1 MFQNQFRKLSAWAGI
16 LAPLIFV
23 SVFTV
28 EGVLRNG
35 YDPMS
40 MYISALS
47 LGNRG
52 WIQISNF
59 IVLGLLLF
67 IFTLGL
73 SKEFQTGK
81 ASRGGVI
88 TFYIISLLF
97 FISGPFV
104 MDPAETPADQMSV
117 HGLIHGVSGGIVFLL
132 MPIIIV
138 IFLRRFSSDSNWQ
151 SFRWW
156 TLILGTIEAMGVIV
170 FTYVSKI
177 PVEQN
182 TYIHF
187 LGLFQ
192 RIALIPFMVWVSIF
206 GIEMLRKQK

>member
-1 MFQNQFRKLSAWAGI
+1 MSQNQFRRFSAWAGI
-16 LAPLIFV
+16 LAPILFV
-23 SVFTV
+23 AIFTV
-28 EGVLRNG
+28 EGAFRSG
-35 YDPMS
+35 YDPTK

-59 IVLGLLLF
+59 ILLGLLLF

-81 ASRGGVI
+81 ASRGGII
-88 TFYIISLLF
+88 TLYIISVLF

-104 MDPAETPADQMSV
+104 MDPTETPTDQMSV
-117 HGLIHGVSGGIVFLL
+117 HGLIHGLSGGIVFLL
-132 MPIIIV
+132 MPIIIF
-138 IFLRRFSSDSNWQ
+138 IFLRRFFSDNNWQ

-156 TLILGTIEAMGVIV
+156 TLILGVIEATGVTI

-182 TYIHF
+182 AYINL

-192 RIALIPFMVWVSIF
+192 RIALIPFMVWVFIF
-206 GIEMLRKQK
+206 GIEILRKQK

>member
-1 MFQNQFRKLSAWAGI
+1 
-16 LAPLIFV
+16 
-23 SVFTV
+23 
-28 EGVLRNG
+28 
-35 YDPMS
+35 
-40 MYISALS
+40 
-47 LGNRG
+47 
-52 WIQISNF
+52 
-59 IVLGLLLF
+59 
-67 IFTLGL
+67 
-73 SKEFQTGK
+73 
-81 ASRGGVI
+81 
-88 TFYIISLLF
+88 
-97 FISGPFV
+97 
-104 MDPAETPADQMSV
+104 
-117 HGLIHGVSGGIVFLL
+117 LIHGVSGGIVFLL

>member
-1 MFQNQFRKLSAWAGI
+1 MSQNQFRKLSAWAGI
-16 LAPLIFV
+16 LAPVIFV
-23 SVFTV
+23 GVFTV
-28 EGVLRNG
+28 EGILRSG
-35 YDPMS
+35 YDPLK

-59 IVLGLLLF
+59 LILGFLLF

-81 ASRGGVI
+81 ASRGGIITLYVI
-88 TFYIISLLF
+88 SALF

-104 MDPAETPADQMSV
+104 MDPTETPADQMSV
-117 HGLIHGVSGGIVFLL
+117 HGLIHGLSGGIVFTI
-132 MPIIIV
+132 MPIIIF
-138 IFLRRFSSDSNWQ
+138 IFLRRFVSDANWQ

-156 TLILGTIEAMGVIV
+156 TLTLGIIEALGVVV

-182 TYIHF
+182 AYINYF
-187 LGLFQ
+187 GLFQ
-192 RIALIPFMVWVSIF
+192 RIALIPFMVWVFLF
-206 GIEMLRKQK
+206 GIEMLRRQK

>member
-1 MFQNQFRKLSAWAGI
+1 MNQNQFRKLSAWAGI
-16 LAPLIFV
+16 LAPAIFV
-23 SVFTV
+23 GVFSI
-28 EGVLRNG
+28 EGALRNG
-35 YDPMS
+35 YDPLK

-59 IVLGLLLF
+59 LIFGFLLF

-81 ASRGGVI
+81 ASRGGIITLYVI
-88 TFYIISLLF
+88 SALF

-104 MDPAETPADQMSV
+104 MDPTETPADQMSV
-117 HGLIHGVSGGIVFLL
+117 HGLIHGLSGGIVFTI
-132 MPIIIV
+132 MPITIF
-138 IFLRRFSSDSNWQ
+138 IFLRRFVSDANWQ

-156 TLILGTIEAMGVIV
+156 TLILGIIEALGVVV

-177 PVEQN
+177 PIEQN
-182 TYIHF
+182 AYINYF
-187 LGLFQ
+187 GLFQ
-192 RIALIPFMVWVSIF
+192 RIALIPFMVWVFLF
-206 GIEMLRKQK
+206 GIEMLRRQK